1 MFPFFILTESF
12 AVYARTERE
21 FLDAGGDRNLWGE
34 RWQKI
39 NAGSRAQAMG
49 MGWQLR
55 NVPMW
60 QGRKP

>member
-1 MFPFFILTESF
+1 MHTFHILTESF
-12 AVYARTERE
+12 AVYVKTPDELRRVIEGRDRWTEI
-21 FLDAGGDRNLWGE
+21 
-34 RWQKI
+34 Q
-39 NAGSRAQAMG
+39 AGSRSQAMG

>member
-12 AVYARTERE
+12 AVYVRTADE
-21 FLDAGGDRNLWGE
+21 FKRAGGHRERWGE
-34 RWQKI
+34 RWTQL
-39 NAGSRAQAMG
+39 NAGSRSQAMG